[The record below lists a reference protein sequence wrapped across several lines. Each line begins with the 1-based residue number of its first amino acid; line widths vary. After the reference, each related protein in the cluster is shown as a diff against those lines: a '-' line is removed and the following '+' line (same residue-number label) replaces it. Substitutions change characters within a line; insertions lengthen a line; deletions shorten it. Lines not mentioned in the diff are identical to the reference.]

1 MQSRRDAAPSAIIRE
16 GDFFEPLLARYDF
29 WAHPVICGA
38 RGRFRNGT
46 AAGMASHH
54 LDRRTVEEL
63 LDDAE
68 RYDRWATRTDWNAE
82 VSAKF
87 RRLAAD
93 TRARAGARK
102 A

>member
-1 MQSRRDAAPSAIIRE
+1 
-16 GDFFEPLLARYDF
+16 
-29 WAHPVICGA
+29 
-38 RGRFRNGT
+38 
-46 AAGMASHH
+46 MASHH
-54 LDRRTVEEL
+54 LDPRTVEEL

-68 RYDRWATRTDWNAE
+68 RYDRWAKRTDWNVE

-93 TRARAGARK
+93 TRARAVARK

>member
-1 MQSRRDAAPSAIIRE
+1 
-16 GDFFEPLLARYDF
+16 
-29 WAHPVICGA
+29 
-38 RGRFRNGT
+38 
-46 AAGMASHH
+46 MASHN
-54 LDRRTVEEL
+54 LDPRTVEEL

-68 RYDRWATRTDWNAE
+68 RYDRWAVRTNGNTE

-93 TRARAGARK
+93 TRARAVARK

>member
-1 MQSRRDAAPSAIIRE
+1 VAQSEIFAPRSH
-16 GDFFEPLLARYDF
+16 GYND
-29 WAHPVICGA
+29 WAHPLICGA
-38 RGRFRNGT
+38 HRRFRRGT

-54 LDRRTVEEL
+54 LDPRTVEEL

-68 RYDRWATRTDWNAE
+68 RYDRWATRTNWNTE

-93 TRARAGARK
+93 TRARAVARK
-102 A
+102 N